1 MVCVHFAKTEI
12 KSFFFPECELG
23 MDIALFYN
31 SVKLFYKKNS
41 SHRGICSYK
50 QLITEMQKNSLLKA
64 GTILLISLHKE
75 CFCWVTKIQ
84 DKTISKIFISCQ
96 EFSQKNFFLNFHCCY
111 EARNYPVGT
120 LNCFHNLSKSH
131 LKTAENK
138 HKIIASFV
146 NFTSLYTDFSLEH
159 WNYVCMQETHDLLN
173 HVKTANSNST
183 PLRKWI

>member
-1 MVCVHFAKTEI
+1 
-12 KSFFFPECELG
+12 

-31 SVKLFYKKNS
+31 SVKLFYKKIQATGGFAAINS
-41 SHRGICSYK
+41 SSQKCK
-50 QLITEMQKNSLLKA
+50 KNSLLKA

-96 EFSQKNFFLNFHCCY
+96 EFSQKIFFWNFHCCY

-183 PLRKWI
+183 PFEKVDLIADTTKEWYQPRNFVFK

>member
-1 MVCVHFAKTEI
+1 MVWVHFAKTEI

-96 EFSQKNFFLNFHCCY
+96 EFSQKNFSWKFPLLLWGKKLSCGY
-111 EARNYPVGT
+111 IKLLSQSVKIT
-120 LNCFHNLSKSH
+120 LK
-131 LKTAENK
+131 
-138 HKIIASFV
+138 
-146 NFTSLYTDFSLEH
+146 
-159 WNYVCMQETHDLLN
+159 
-173 HVKTANSNST
+173 NS
-183 PLRKWI
+183 RK